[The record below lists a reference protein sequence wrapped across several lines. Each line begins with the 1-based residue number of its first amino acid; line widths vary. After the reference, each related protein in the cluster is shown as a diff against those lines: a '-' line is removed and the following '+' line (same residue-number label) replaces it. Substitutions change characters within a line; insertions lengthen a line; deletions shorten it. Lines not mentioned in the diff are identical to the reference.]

1 MSVVLY
7 SVVKLHEFRFSFMGP
22 SIICGSDLYFS
33 HVARL
38 HPDHYSDTCE
48 RSQCVFV
55 SSVINASF
63 PVRSCVIQCL
73 LKYCVGLVV
82 TYRGAF
88 TEQDALIGIGYKKKM
103 PVTKKYV
110 FSKISSWTTYLTRPV
125 PSVVFFLR
133 TVKTAVKTKVAGE
146 EFHLHLGLSAIFA
159 CDSWSFV
166 KWACYHAVHYAVPLS
181 FTGARGL

>member
-88 TEQDALIGIGYKKKM
+88 TEQDALIGIGYKKKNASD
-103 PVTKKYV
+103 KEICLQQNQQLNYV
-110 FSKISSWTTYLTRPV
+110 LNKASPLSSFLFKNSQNCCKDQSSW
-125 PSVVFFLR
+125 
-133 TVKTAVKTKVAGE
+133 
-146 EFHLHLGLSAIFA
+146 
-159 CDSWSFV
+159 
-166 KWACYHAVHYAVPLS
+166 
-181 FTGARGL
+181 